1 MADPI
6 VVKVSE
12 LTELTDLAT
21 GDLITA
27 VDVSEAVS
35 ANKTKKLQA
44 GNLKLFTSGQLANSI
59 ITAAQLANDAVETV
73 AIKDL
78 NVTTGKLANLAVTA
92 AKIADTT
99 ITGGKLVN
107 GTITATQIAN
117 ATITGAKLVN
127 KTVTATQIAD
137 TTITGA
143 QIADNAITE
152 SKLGTIKRTVMLRI
166 TGPLDEVAVINFGA
180 FLPWAVSLN
189 GFVVVDARINLATA
203 GTSTTTVVLSN
214 QGGVMSTLS
223 LASGDTGMSSSG
235 TISSSYRTA
244 NTNNF
249 LSVNVSQAGTGAKG
263 LTATFVLEGNPA

>member
-21 GDLITA
+21 GDLVTV

-73 AIKDL
+73 AIKDA
-78 NVTTGKLANLAVTA
+78 NVTTAKLATGAVTA
-92 AKIADTT
+92 TQIADTT

-117 ATITGAKLVN
+117 NTI
-127 KTVTATQIAD
+127 TATQIAD
-137 TTITGA
+137 
-143 QIADNAITE
+143 NAVTE
-152 SKLGTIKRTVMLRI
+152 SKLGTIKRTVMFRI
-166 TGPLDEVAVINFGA
+166 TGPLDEVEVLNFGN
-180 FLPWAVSLN
+180 FVPWPVSLN
-189 GFVVVDARINLATA
+189 GFVVVDARINLKTP
-203 GTSTTTVVLSN
+203 GTSTTTVILTN
-214 QGGVMSTLS
+214 QGGTMATLS
-223 LASGDTGMSSSG
+223 LASGATGMSATG
-235 TISSSYRTA
+235 TIASSYRTA
-244 NTNNF
+244 STNSF
-249 LSVNVSQAGTGAKG
+249 LAVNVSAAGTNAAG
-263 LTATFVLEGNPA
+263 LTITLVLEGNPA

>member
-6 VVKVSE
+6 VVPVSLLPE
-12 LTELTDLAT
+12 LMDLAT

-27 VDVSEAVS
+27 VDISEAVS

-44 GNLKLFTSGQLANSI
+44 GNIKIFSTAQLADSI
-59 ITAAQLANDAVETV
+59 VTVAKLANDAVES
-73 AIKDL
+73 AKIKDL
-78 NVTTGKLANLAVTA
+78 NVTTGKLADKAVTA

-117 ATITGAKLVN
+117 NTI
-127 KTVTATQIAD
+127 TATQIAD
-137 TTITGA
+137 
-143 QIADNAITE
+143 NAVTE
-152 SKLGTIKRTVMLRI
+152 SKLGTIKRTVMFRI
-166 TGPLDEVAVINFGA
+166 TGPLDEVEVLNFGN
-180 FLPWAVSLN
+180 FVSWPVSLN

-223 LASGDTGMSSSG
+223 LASGATGMSATG
-235 TISSSYRTA
+235 TIASSYRTA
-244 NTNNF
+244 STNSF
-249 LSVNVSQAGTGAKG
+249 LAVNVSAAGTNAAG
-263 LTATFVLEGNPA
+263 LTITLVLEGNPA

>member
-12 LTELTDLAT
+12 LTELMDLAA

-27 VDVSEAVS
+27 VDISEAVS

-44 GNLKLFTSGQLANSI
+44 GNLKVFAT
-59 ITAAQLANDAVETV
+59 AQLADSIVTVAKLATDAVETSV
-73 AIKDL
+73 IKDL
-78 NVTTGKLANLAVTA
+78 NVTTGKLADEAVTA
-92 AKIADTT
+92 AKIADT
-99 ITGGKLVN
+99 
-107 GTITATQIAN
+107 
-117 ATITGAKLVN
+117 TITGAKLVN

-152 SKLGTIKRTVMLRI
+152 SKLGTIKRTVILRI

-180 FLPWAVSLN
+180 FSPWPVSLN

-223 LASGDTGMSSSG
+223 LASGNTGMSSSG

>member
-12 LTELTDLAT
+12 LTELTDLAA
-21 GDLITA
+21 GDLLTV
-27 VDVSEAVS
+27 VDISEAVS
-35 ANKTKKLQA
+35 SEKTKKLQA
-44 GNLKLFTSGQLANSI
+44 TNLKIFATAQIADII
-59 ITAAQLANDAVETV
+59 ITAAKLAADAVET
-73 AIKDL
+73 AKIKDL
-78 NVTTGKLANLAVTA
+78 NVTTGKLAANAVTA
-92 AKIADTT
+92 AKIAD
-99 ITGGKLVN
+99 N
-107 GTITATQIAN
+107 
-117 ATITGAKLVN
+117 TITGAKLVN

>member
-21 GDLITA
+21 GDLVTV

>member
-6 VVKVSE
+6 VVKVSLLPE
-12 LTELTDLAT
+12 LADLAA

-27 VDVSEAVS
+27 VDISEAVS

-44 GNLKLFTSGQLANSI
+44 GNIKIFSTTQLADSI
-59 ITAAQLANDAVETV
+59 VTVAKLATDAVETSV
-73 AIKDL
+73 IKDL

-92 AKIADTT
+92 AKIADT
-99 ITGGKLVN
+99 
-107 GTITATQIAN
+107 
-117 ATITGAKLVN
+117 TITGAKLVN

-152 SKLGTIKRTVMLRI
+152 SKLGTIKRTVILRI

-180 FLPWAVSLN
+180 FSPWPVSLN

-223 LASGDTGMSSSG
+223 LASGNTGMSSSG